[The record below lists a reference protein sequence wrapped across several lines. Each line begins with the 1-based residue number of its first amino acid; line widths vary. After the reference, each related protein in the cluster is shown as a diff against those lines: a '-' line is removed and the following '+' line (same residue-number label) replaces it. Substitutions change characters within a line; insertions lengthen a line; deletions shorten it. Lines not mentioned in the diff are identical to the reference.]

1 MEKIKTKNLNEAAR
15 TKPRCNSECELRITQ
30 TEGETLY
37 TLYKN
42 NTSVARAVI
51 TRIEDSADIEC
62 YLYEFA
68 DLEKWRNTAIPLFDD
83 GGGAIIESMEVK
95 QAYLKQGLG
104 TQLLH
109 KIIENERNIVVWA
122 APYRGNI
129 TQEKLISF
137 YSNNGFKMIQE
148 CDDENI
154 MFYSSKTG
162 ELVER
167 NLDGK

>member
-1 MEKIKTKNLNEAAR
+1 MEKIKIKSRSESVYIE
-15 TKPRCNSECELRITQ
+15 PRRNSEYELEITLVGD
-30 TEGETLY
+30 EIHYVLY
-37 TLYKN
+37 EN
-42 NTSVARAVI
+42 CISVARAVI
-51 TRIEDSADIEC
+51 TRIKDSADIEC

-95 QAYLKQGLG
+95 QAYLKQGVG

-109 KIIENERNIVVWA
+109 KIIQNEKNIVVWA

-137 YSNNGFKMIQE
+137 YSDNGFKMIQE
-148 CDDENI
+148 CGDENI

-162 ELVER
+162 KLVDG
-167 NLDGK
+167 NLDAK